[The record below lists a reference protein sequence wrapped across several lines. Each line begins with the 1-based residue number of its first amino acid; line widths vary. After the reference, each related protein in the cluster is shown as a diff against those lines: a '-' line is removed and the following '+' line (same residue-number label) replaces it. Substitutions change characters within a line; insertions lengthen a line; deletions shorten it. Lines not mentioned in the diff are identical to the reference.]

1 MPDAD
6 SNCIFCKV
14 VAGELPSE
22 QIDSDERTLTV
33 MDINPATR
41 GHAVVITRTHAENL
55 SELSDEDALAA
66 MQSARRVV
74 DMMRAT
80 LNPAGFNILHNIGR
94 AAWQSIF
101 HFHVH
106 VVPRYEDDPLE
117 LPWIPEPADPAELA
131 RVADQIRAP
140 R

>member
-1 MPDAD
+1 VPDSD
-6 SNCIFCKV
+6 PNCIFCKV
-14 VAGELPSE
+14 VAGELPAE
-22 QIDSDERTLTV
+22 QIDSDERTITV

-55 SELSDEDALAA
+55 SDLTDDDALAA

-74 DMMRAT
+74 DRMRAT
-80 LNPAGFNILHNIGR
+80 LQPAGFNILHNIGR

-117 LPWIPEPADPAELA
+117 LPWIPAPADPAELA
-131 RVADQIRAP
+131 RVADEIRRP
-140 R
+140 Q

>member
-1 MPDAD
+1 MPDSD
-6 SNCIFCKV
+6 PNCIFCKV

-22 QIDSDERTLTV
+22 QIDSDERTITV

-55 SELSDEDALAA
+55 SEVTDDDALAA

-74 DMMRAT
+74 DRMRAT
-80 LNPAGFNILHNIGR
+80 LQPAGFNILHNIGR

-117 LPWIPEPADPAELA
+117 LPWIPAPADPAELA
-131 RVADQIRAP
+131 RVADEIRRP

>member
-6 SNCIFCKV
+6 PNCIFCKV
-14 VAGELPSE
+14 VAGELSSE
-22 QIDSDERTLTV
+22 QIDSDERTITV

-55 SELSDEDALAA
+55 SELADEDALAA
-66 MQSARRVV
+66 MQAARRVV

-80 LNPAGFNILHNIGR
+80 LDPDGFNILHNIGR

-117 LPWIPEPADPAELA
+117 LPWIPRPADPADLA
-131 RVADQIRAP
+131 RVAEEIRA
-140 R
+140 RR